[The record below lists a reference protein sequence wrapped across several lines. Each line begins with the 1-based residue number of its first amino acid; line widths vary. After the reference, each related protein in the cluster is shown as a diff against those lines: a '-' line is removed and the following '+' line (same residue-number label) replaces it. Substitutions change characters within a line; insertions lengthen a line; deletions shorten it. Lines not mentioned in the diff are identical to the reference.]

1 VDQVEGQLGEP
12 VTLAPPAQLVKEM
25 PVEIKPVIIHLQE
38 AVALAALAEI
48 ELVIL
53 PQVTVV
59 VVYNQASPAQQHTMQ
74 VAEADQAQQNLD
86 LQIQEAAAPEAVV
99 LVDLIQVILQLG

>member
-1 VDQVEGQLGEP
+1 MEEPLGEP

-25 PVEIKPVIIHLQE
+25 PVEIKPVIIHLRAAAAQ
-38 AVALAALAEI
+38 VALAEI

-59 VVYNQASPAQQHTMQ
+59 VVYNQASPELQHTMQ
-74 VAEADQAQQNLD
+74 AAGVDQAQQNLD
-86 LQIQEAAAPEAVV
+86 LQIQAAAAPEAAV
-99 LVDLIQVILQLG
+99 LVDLTQVILQLG